1 MEKKTYIKPRTKK
14 VFLAIEQ
21 LMLVASP
28 GVGGGYNP
36 HKPIESK
43 GADFL
48 GLLVNL
54 CAFFVPKG
62 HKRLFMSK

>member
-1 MEKKTYIKPRTKK
+1 MQKKTYIKPRTKK

-43 GADFL
+43 GADFFDEEEAEAIEPQ
-48 GLLVNL
+48 GYNSVWD
-54 CAFFVPKG
+54 
-62 HKRLFMSK
+62 H

>member
-28 GVGGGYNP
+28 GVGGEYDPSKPIDFFDEDEEESIEPQGYN
-36 HKPIESK
+36 SVW
-43 GADFL
+43 DY
-48 GLLVNL
+48 
-54 CAFFVPKG
+54 
-62 HKRLFMSK
+62 

>member
-28 GVGGGYNP
+28 GVGGEYDP
-36 HKPIESK
+36 HKPIDSK
-43 GADFL
+43 GAE
-48 GLLVNL
+48 
-54 CAFFVPKG
+54 
-62 HKRLFMSK
+62 LFDEDEEEAISQQDIGSVWEY

>member
-1 MEKKTYIKPRTKK
+1 MEKKTYIKPQAKK
-14 VFLAIEQ
+14 VFLAIEH

-43 GADFL
+43 GADFFDDEEAEAIEPQ
-48 GLLVNL
+48 GYNSTW
-54 CAFFVPKG
+54 G
-62 HKRLFMSK
+62 Y

>member
-43 GADFL
+43 GADFCDEEEAEAIEPQ
-48 GLLVNL
+48 GYNSVWD
-54 CAFFVPKG
+54 
-62 HKRLFMSK
+62 H

>member
-21 LMLVASP
+21 LMLIASP

-43 GADFL
+43 GADFFDDEEAEAIEPQ
-48 GLLVNL
+48 GYNSTW
-54 CAFFVPKG
+54 G
-62 HKRLFMSK
+62 Y